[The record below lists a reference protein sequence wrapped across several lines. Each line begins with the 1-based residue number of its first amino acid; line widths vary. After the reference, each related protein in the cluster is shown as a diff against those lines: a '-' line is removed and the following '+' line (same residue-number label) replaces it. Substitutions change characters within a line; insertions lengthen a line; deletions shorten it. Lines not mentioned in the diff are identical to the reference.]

1 MVRGDLVR
9 VRCPAH
15 LLRAHD
21 SDNDYRDDSLYDPPL
36 VTEGLVVVLRDDAR
50 DGYVIVIH
58 PVHGVGSLYHTVLE
72 VVQCSI
78 S

>member
-9 VRCPAH
+9 VCCPAY
-15 LLRAHD
+15 LLRPLECGD
-21 SDNDYRDDSLYDPPL
+21 DYDHSTYDPPL
-36 VTEGLVVVLRDDAR
+36 VREGLVVVLRDDAR

-58 PVHGVGSLYHTVLE
+58 PVHGVGSLYHAVLE
-72 VVQCSI
+72 VVQRAI

>member
-1 MVRGDLVR
+1 MHLIERAFGEVYDLQR
-9 VRCPAH
+9 RLEIAGGETAF
-15 LLRAHD
+15 RF
-21 SDNDYRDDSLYDPPL
+21 
-36 VTEGLVVVLRDDAR
+36 RDDAR

>member
-9 VRCPAH
+9 VRCPAYLH
-15 LLRAHD
+15 PPHD

-36 VTEGLVVVLRDDAR
+36 VTEGLVVVLRDDAW

-58 PVHGVGSLYHTVLE
+58 PEHGVGSLYHTVLE